1 MVKVI
6 MIKEKGFQKLT
17 KSINKVDTRIALVK
31 GKGNVR
37 RYRTSACGEKKE
49 EKKKRKRET

>member
-1 MVKVI
+1 

-49 EKKKRKRET
+49 EKKKEKKGDLM